1 MPRTLRAVLFPVL
14 VVLPWLSPEPALAQ
28 WFVGL
33 EIGSERY
40 WGGTIETTP
49 DERSFRPYR
58 PTVLVA
64 VLERRSGSV
73 GAALRLKYADASLAL
88 EGSDAVVAVKDVFT
102 VVSAAPEISYRLLTL
117 GLENELRLH
126 AGTLFEYWSVEE
138 EDSRIRVGAHGAVSL
153 TLPVGG
159 GFALSLAAYGAVIG
173 SPFEETELLETYE
186 RRALWRRGVSGGL
199 RYRL

>member
-1 MPRTLRAVLFPVL
+1 MSRTFRAVLFPAL
-14 VVLPWLSPEPALAQ
+14 VVLPWLLPEPAHAQ
-28 WFVGL
+28 WMVGL

-64 VLERRSGSV
+64 VLERRSGSL
-73 GAALRLKYADASLAL
+73 GATLRLKYADASLAL

-102 VVSAAPEISYRLLTL
+102 VVSASPEITYRLITL

-126 AGTLFEYWSVEE
+126 AGPLFEYWSVDE
-138 EDSRIRVGAHGAVSL
+138 EDSRTRVGVQGAVSL

-159 GFALSLAAYGAVIG
+159 GFALSLAAYGAVIA
-173 SPFEETELLETYE
+173 SPFEESELLETYE

>member
-1 MPRTLRAVLFPVL
+1 MARTFRAVLFSAL
-14 VVLPWLSPEPALAQ
+14 LVLPWLLPESALAQ

-58 PTVLVA
+58 PTVLA
-64 VLERRSGSV
+64 TVLERRSGAV

-102 VVSAAPEISYRLLTL
+102 VVSAAPEITYRLTTL
-117 GLENELRLH
+117 GLQNELRLH
-126 AGTLFEYWSVEE
+126 AGPLFEYWSVEE
-138 EDSRIRVGAHGAVSL
+138 EDSRTRVGAHGAVSL
-153 TLPVGG
+153 TLPFGR

-173 SPFEETELLETYE
+173 SPFEESELLEMYE